1 MEVSQQAV
9 NITGEKLPPCCPHSP
24 SPWHLRPSPIERFGP
39 FYPLS
44 PNCSHREGQHLEE
57 SPSALCTRRK
67 AWRSQRI
74 SCLLCSASACTSAPR
89 TSCVLPQY
97 FTTRQR
103 DHSWAHQYSA
113 QLWSSAQEAALPKF
127 RFHRAGIYAR
137 EEEIYIWKQSGSAW
151 RKHWFS
157 SQLQIKVRDN
167 YISPIIWQVRMT
179 SGVSRT

>member
-9 NITGEKLPPCCPHSP
+9 NIAGEKLLPTLPQPLASETSP
-24 SPWHLRPSPIERFGP
+24 VERFSPCHLLG
-39 FYPLS
+39 
-44 PNCSHREGQHLEE
+44 PNCPCREGQHSEE
-57 SPSALCTRRK
+57 SPLALCTRGK

-74 SCLLCSASACTSAPR
+74 SCLLCCASACTSAPQ
-89 TSCVLPQY
+89 TSHVLPHY

-103 DHSWAHQYSA
+103 DHSWTHQYPA

-127 RFHRAGIYAR
+127 RFHRAGINAR

-157 SQLQIKVRDN
+157 SQRRIKVRDN

-179 SGVSRT
+179 SGTSWI